1 MFSYICR
8 YTARMSFVDEIT
20 IHAKAGDGGNGIVSW
35 LREKYRPKGGPAGG
49 DGGNGGDVYF
59 RAVADLTRLGDYSG
73 NPNFKAPRGGDGMR
87 TSKTGANQDP
97 IYIDVPVGSI
107 ITNQSTG
114 ESFQLLE
121 QGEERLALRGGRGG
135 YGNEHFKSSVN
146 TTPYEQTNGSAG
158 EEADFHIELQLLVDV
173 GFVGFP
179 SAGKSSLVNALTGS
193 KMREADYPFTTLE
206 PGLGMF
212 HGYVLADIPGLIS
225 GAADGRGLGHKFL
238 RHIRR
243 TKAIAHLVSCEH
255 YENGGVAAMMQAYQD
270 IRTELGEYSAD
281 LLDKPELV
289 ILSKSDLLE
298 ESELK
303 EALQAFTKAL
313 DTTVITTSIIDDDA
327 IAQCATALSQFIQTV
342 PSREKE

>member
-1 MFSYICR
+1 
-8 YTARMSFVDEIT
+8 MSFVDEIT

-146 TTPYEQTNGSAG
+146 TTPYEQTDGSAG
-158 EEADFHIELQLLVDV
+158 EEADFYIELQLLVDV

-212 HGYVLADIPGLIS
+212 HGFVLADIPGLIE
-225 GAADGRGLGHKFL
+225 GAAEGAGLGTQFL
-238 RHIRR
+238 RHLSR
-243 TKAIAHLVSCEH
+243 TRLLLHLVDAAGL
-255 YENGGVAAMMQAYQD
+255 YEDRDLAAEVRSVLKELAAYSESLVA
-270 IRTELGEYSAD
+270 RERWLVLNKAD
-281 LLDKPELV
+281 LFPEDAQAEV
-289 ILSKSDLLE
+289 LE
-298 ESELK
+298 SLR
-303 EALQAFTKAL
+303 QAL
-313 DTTVITTSIIDDDA
+313 DWAGPVF
-327 IAQCATALSQFIQTV
+327 FISAETGSGTEPLCQAVMRRLTEMAEDEQDR
-342 PSREKE
+342 PEGRT